1 MKVILDEQEYEVI
14 KDYKD
19 AFNKEDLT
27 NLYTP
32 YFKDYDYILGDYAY
46 SKLRLKGFCNKE
58 NSMLN
63 NINDYENID
72 DYIKNECAY
81 ECKYFVIKK
90 IEK

>member
-14 KDYKD
+14 KNYKD

-27 NLYTP
+27 NLYTA

-63 NINDYENID
+63 AINDYDNID

-81 ECKYFVIKK
+81 ECKYFVLKK